1 VTLALDGVV
10 AGDLPAW
17 LVRGIAF
24 VFGALWGSFFNVA
37 IYRWP
42 RGMSVVSPPSHC
54 PSCGAPVRW
63 YLNVPIAGYALL
75 RGRARCCGAKLTPR
89 YAWVELL
96 SAVLCLALAERF
108 VVRVPEASLV
118 DALIETALYFVFAG
132 GLVIATFV
140 DLEWMEIPDEVSLP
154 GAAVGLATVS
164 LRELPGP
171 VEAAVGAGLG
181 FLIVQ
186 MLFVWSYEWLT
197 GRRGMGEGDA
207 KLLMM
212 IGAFLGWQAVL
223 FALLAGS
230 IQGLIVAGIAMATGS
245 PMIPKRPDS
254 DLDPEAATPAV
265 ASGTPSPAA
274 ADPTGP
280 PMPPSGA
287 PSQVLADGSATESP
301 LARPATPSAA
311 PPEASAEDDDPEGG
325 PAKMVFGPM
334 LALSALEYLF
344 LGDPLLSWLAD
355 VFSGS

>member
-1 VTLALDGVV
+1 VTFGADGVL
-10 AGDLPAW
+10 AGELPAW
-17 LVRGIAF
+17 LVRGVAF

-63 YLNVPIAGYALL
+63 YLNVPIVGYALL

-96 SAVLCLALAERF
+96 SAVLCLALAERYL
-108 VVRVPEASLV
+108 VRAAEAPLS
-118 DALIETALYFVFAG
+118 DGLIETALYFAFAG
-132 GLVIATFV
+132 GLVVATFV

-154 GAAVGLATVS
+154 GAALGLATVS

-171 VEAAVGAGLG
+171 VDAAIGAGLG
-181 FLIVQ
+181 FLSVQ
-186 MLFVWSYEWLT
+186 VLFVWCYEWLT

-212 IGAFLGWQAVL
+212 VGAFLGWHGVL

-230 IQGLIVAGIAMATGS
+230 VQGLMVAGIAMATGT
-245 PMIPKRPDS
+245 PMIPTRPDA
-254 DLDPEAATPAV
+254 DEEGTETAELTPQAAPTD
-265 ASGTPSPAA
+265 AA
-274 ADPTGP
+274 APVPSGPPEKGP
-280 PMPPSGA
+280 PM
-287 PSQVLADGSATESP
+287 
-301 LARPATPSAA
+301 
-311 PPEASAEDDDPEGG
+311 
-325 PAKMVFGPM
+325 MVFGPM

-344 LGDPLLSWLAD
+344 IGDQILAWLAT
-355 VFSGS
+355 VLSP